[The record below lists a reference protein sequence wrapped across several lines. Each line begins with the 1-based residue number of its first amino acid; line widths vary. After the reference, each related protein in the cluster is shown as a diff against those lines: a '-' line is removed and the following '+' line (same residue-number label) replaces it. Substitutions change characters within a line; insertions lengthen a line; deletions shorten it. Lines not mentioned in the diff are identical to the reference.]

1 MNAGTECQPPPL
13 GISSRL
19 SLRREGGIAH
29 FPGLAQPRL
38 VCCDRLGEAQRE
50 RLWQLLAEA
59 ARCAAAPMATD
70 AVDRRRFHLAIE
82 DAEGRCQW
90 SVELDEQQ
98 MPGALLRLWRDH
110 KPLSRG

>member
-1 MNAGTECQPPPL
+1 MSAGTESELPPL

-29 FPGLAQPRL
+29 FPGLAQPRF

-50 RLWQLLAEA
+50 RLRQLLAEA
-59 ARCAAAPMATD
+59 VRCTAKPMATD
-70 AVDRRRFHLAIE
+70 TVDRRRFHLAIE

-90 SVELDEQQ
+90 SVVLDEQQ
-98 MPGALLRLWRDH
+98 MPEALLRLWRDH

>member
-1 MNAGTECQPPPL
+1 MSAGTECQPPPL
-13 GISSRL
+13 DISSRL

-59 ARCAAAPMATD
+59 ARCAATPVPSGG
-70 AVDRRRFHLAIE
+70 VDQRRFHLAIE

-90 SVELDEQQ
+90 AMALDEQL
-98 MPGALLRLWRDH
+98 MPEALLRLWRDH
-110 KPLSRG
+110 QP